1 MTDNIFR
8 IRHIITII
16 MLIMIFFPGTLYPQE
31 TEPLRIMHG
40 PYLQNPTETGMT
52 LIWFTNNRCVSHVEF
67 GEGDSL
73 DQKARTSRHGLFD
86 AYTTRHIVR
95 LQGLEPGK
103 TYAYRVVSQE
113 FLQFEPYEVIFG
125 ATIASD
131 ISSFQALDRN
141 SSEFSFVV
149 INDVHE
155 ESQALDQKLEQMDWD
170 GVDLVFLN
178 GDIINHFEEESQIFY
193 GFLDVCVK
201 HFAKRIPFIWVRG
214 NHETRGLLAR
224 HLADYV
230 DTPKGKFFYSLHH
243 GPVHFTVLD
252 SGEDKLDS
260 HEVYAGL
267 VDFDAYRDRQA
278 EWLAQEINTPSF
290 KKATFHIVLFHIPAF
305 GGNEWYGEQYLRR
318 RWAPILKKAGIDLLV
333 CAHTHHFNVLEPEE
347 ETHPYPVLING
358 KNTLVRADVNKKQIT
373 IRVLG
378 PEGQIE
384 HILHLK

>member
-1 MTDNIFR
+1 MTDKVFTNHR
-8 IRHIITII
+8 ISAAL
-16 MLIMIFFPGTLYPQE
+16 MFIMIIFLGTLYPQE
-31 TEPLRIMHG
+31 TEPPRIMHG

-67 GEGDSL
+67 GEDESL
-73 DQKARTSRHGLFD
+73 GQKARTSRHGLFD

-95 LQGLEPGK
+95 LQDLEPGK

-125 ATIASD
+125 ETIASNVF
-131 ISSFQALDRN
+131 SFRTLDRK

-155 ESQALDQKLEQMDWD
+155 ESQALDQKLGRMDWE

-178 GDIINHFEEESQIFY
+178 GDIIDHFEKESQIFD
-193 GFLDVCVK
+193 GFLDVCVA
-201 HFAKRIPFIWVRG
+201 HFAKEIPFIWIRG

-224 HLADYV
+224 RLSDYV
-230 DTPKGKFFYSLHH
+230 DTPEGKFFYSLHH

-252 SGEDKLDS
+252 SGEDKPDS

-290 KKATFHIVLFHIPAF
+290 KKASFHIVLFHIPAF

-318 RWAPILKKAGIDLLV
+318 KWAPILKKAEIDLLV
-333 CAHTHHFNVLEPEE
+333 CAHTHRFNVLEPEK

-358 KNTLVRADVNKKQIT
+358 KNTLVRADVNKKQIA

-384 HILHLK
+384 HTLHLK